1 MIMKKYK
8 ITEQDY
14 LKAQRKT
21 SREEEITLHGKP
33 IHQRRMIHLSK
44 KIYNR
49 KQMKAGVKILPFS
62 STDVLEYRGIV

>member
-14 LKAQRKT
+14 LKAQRKA

-33 IHQRRMIHLSK
+33 IHQRRMVHLSK

-49 KQMKAGVKILPFS
+49 KRMKAGVKILSFS
-62 STDVLEYRGIV
+62 LTGLLEYRGIV

>member
-14 LKAQRKT
+14 LKAQRKA

-33 IHQRRMIHLSK
+33 IHQRRMVHLSK
-44 KIYNR
+44 KI
-49 KQMKAGVKILPFS
+49 
-62 STDVLEYRGIV
+62 